1 MPICGTGSRT
11 RKPPE
16 SAMPQD
22 QPVTAIV
29 DTIETAVAD
38 GPVAARDLMAAFG
51 HAALAP
57 TLAVPALLIVSPL
70 SAIPLFS
77 SFCGLA
83 IFLIAIQGA
92 FGRSHPWLPGFLQDR
107 TVAAER
113 ISRAVAVL
121 RRLAGWLD
129 WATRQRL
136 SFLVRRPMTQLLY
149 LICAAGA
156 ALIPALEL
164 VPMSSTT
171 IGAGVLLIAIG
182 ILARDGVFAVLGL
195 CFLGL
200 AAILPWLVV
209 SRLAGALG

>member
-16 SAMPQD
+16 PAMPQD

-57 TLAVPALLIVSPL
+57 TLAMPALLIVSPL

-77 SFCGLA
+77 TFCGLA

-92 FGRSHPWLPGFLQDR
+92 FGRSHPWLPRFIQDR
-107 TVAAER
+107 TLTAER
-113 ISRAVAVL
+113 LAAAIRVL
-121 RRLAGWLD
+121 RRLARWLD

-136 SFLVRRPMTQLLY
+136 GFLVVPPLTQVLY
-149 LICAAGA
+149 LVCAAAA

-171 IGAGVLLIAIG
+171 IGSGILLIAIG
-182 ILARDGVFAVLGL
+182 ILARDGVFALLGL

-200 AAILPWLVV
+200 AAMLPWLVV
-209 SRLAGALG
+209 SRLASVFG